1 MEERREREREK
12 KKRQRKILHMCQI
25 LIIYEIYFYP
35 LMQIMLNGLFL
46 FLFLGF
52 ILLLVYN
59 FFLFRC
65 VFYIFT
71 TD

>member
-1 MEERREREREK
+1 MEERRGK
-12 KKRQRKILHMCQI
+12 KKPKKNMCQI

-59 FFLFRC
+59 FFVSLCLLHIYDRLTRKILK
-65 VFYIFT
+65 Y
-71 TD
+71 